1 MHVQETVDHQDLDA
15 TGSGV
20 AVEVVPDAIVVRLG
34 VARYAIPMADVA
46 EVVHVPVV
54 TRVPGMPSWLAGVVN
69 WRGHVLPLLDLRPLL
84 SEPLNPLPS
93 SARVVVLTRDGVEAG
108 LVVELV
114 TGLLT
119 PTEEAPLPA
128 PSTASSDAV
137 NLVVGVVDAGG
148 PVSLLDAVAVLELR
162 RSLPSTRRSA

>member
-1 MHVQETVDHQDLDA
+1 VQETTARLDLDA
-15 TGSGV
+15 GD
-20 AVEVVPDAIVVRLG
+20 AVEAVPHAIVVRLG

-46 EVVHVPVV
+46 EVVPVPQV
-54 TRVPGMPSWLAGVVN
+54 TRVPGMPIWLAGVVN
-69 WRGHVLPLLDLRPLL
+69 WRGHVLPLLDLRPVLG
-84 SEPLNPLPS
+84 EPLSPLPTS
-93 SARVVVLTRDGVEAG
+93 SRVVVLTRDGIEAG

-119 PTEEAPLPA
+119 PSEAVPLPT

-148 PVSLLDAVAVLELR
+148 PVSLLDSVAVLELR
-162 RSLPSTRRSA
+162 RSLPSTRRSD